1 MQSNFNFL
9 TGEWEKLGET
19 AVIAERHAFSDPM
32 YCAILCRKSAEEFV
46 RWMYNND
53 DSLKL
58 PYDTTLN
65 ALIHERTFISLV
77 GESRFRNLKLIKKL
91 GNDAVHTNKKITVE
105 ESLHGLKLLHEFA
118 AWLVQIYNRT
128 TPVISVFDEKFIPTE
143 KEKLKSKAELE
154 QIEFQ
159 YERSLPELIRK
170 NEDILGDEV
179 KLAGLKLHWKE
190 IQEIKAVP
198 KEIVIPQNV
207 SEAETRKIYIDILL
221 KEAGWEPAGENVAEY
236 EVHGMPNT
244 GEIGY
249 VDYVLWGDDGLPLA
263 VVEAKKT
270 LVDAKVGKHQAF
282 LYAECLQKKF
292 GQRPLIFYTNG
303 FETWLWDDVNYPERK
318 VQGFYTRQELQLLV
332 NRRTEKKKLSDANI
346 NRDIVER
353 YYQIEAIKRVAET
366 FESHGRK
373 ALLVMATGSGKTRT
387 AAALVDILSKA
398 NWAKRILFL
407 ADRRALVRQAK
418 NAFTTHLPQLTSI
431 NLLEEKED
439 EDSRLVFSTYPTI
452 MNRIDGER
460 TGDNR
465 FYGPGHFDLII
476 IDEAHR
482 SIYVKYK
489 AIFEY
494 FDALLV
500 GLTAT
505 PKGEADKDTYGMFDL
520 EPHNP
525 TYAYE
530 LDQAVTDKYLNPP
543 KAVSVPLKFQREG
556 IKYNELSDDEKKE
569 YEETFTD
576 DETGLM
582 PEEIGA
588 TALNEWLFNTDTV
601 DKVLVHLM
609 DNGLKVEG
617 GDKLGKS
624 ILFAK
629 SHKHALFIEQRFNF
643 LYPKYKGHFL
653 QIIDNYAKYAH
664 DLLDRFTEPAKLP
677 QIAVS
682 VDMLDTGIDIPE
694 ILNLMF
700 FKPVKSSSKF
710 WQMIG
715 RGTRLCPNIF
725 GPGEDKKF
733 FFIFDYCQ
741 NFEFFDQNP
750 EGIEP
755 NQYGTLSQRIFN
767 TRVDI
772 AFELASNYA
781 ATETDNLRSL
791 LDSLH
796 AQITQLDRESFIVRR
811 ALRTV
816 DQYRA
821 RDHWNN
827 LTRVDLIEIKGQLS
841 PLMSD
846 DASDELARR
855 FDLLMLT
862 LELATLKKSRQAE
875 AIKQRVIRIA
885 KQLEKKTTIPAVA
898 AQIDLIRL
906 VQTDVY
912 WVNASLSTLE
922 QLRVALRD
930 LIQFLDKTNQPIV
943 YTSFEDEIG
952 GEVKEFD
959 LIKSSTNLESYKY
972 RVEKYIRDHQN
983 NVTISKLRMNVPI
996 TAAELEALEKMLLEE
1011 NQIRSEEDFHKV
1023 IDNKPLGQFIRSII
1037 GLDINAAK
1045 EAFGDFLNDKSY
1057 NPQQIHFIN
1066 KIIDYLTVNGIIE
1079 SKILFEPPFTDM
1091 NDLGLAGVFPD
1102 GKAGKVISILTG
1114 INENA
1119 LVG

>member
-1 MQSNFNFL
+1 MSSNFNFL
-9 TGEWEKLGET
+9 TGEWAQFGAT
-19 AVIAERHAFSDPM
+19 ATAAERNSFSDPM

-46 RWMYNND
+46 RWIYDND
-53 DSLKL
+53 DSLQL

-77 GESRFRNLKLIKKL
+77 GEARFRNLKLIKKL
-91 GNDAVHTNKKITVE
+91 GNDAVHTNKKITVN
-105 ESLHGLKLLHEFA
+105 ESFHALKLLHEYA
-118 AWLVQIYNRT
+118 AWVVQIYSRVSS
-128 TPVISVFDEKFIPTE
+128 VIPAFDEKFIPTE

-154 QIEFQ
+154 QFEIK
-159 YERSLPELIRK
+159 YEQALPKLVRK
-170 NEDILGDEV
+170 DDEIIGDEI
-179 KLAGLKLHWKE
+179 KFASLKEHWKE
-190 IQEIKAVP
+190 IQAIKATPKQISVP
-198 KEIVIPQNV
+198 HNV

-221 KEAGWEPAGENVAEY
+221 KEAGWDPDGENVAEY
-236 EVHGMPNT
+236 EVQGMPNT
-244 GEIGY
+244 QEVGY

-263 VVEAKKT
+263 VVEAKRT
-270 LVDAKVGKHQAF
+270 LIDAKVGQHQAF
-282 LYAECLQKKF
+282 LYAECLQSKF
-292 GQRPLIFYTNG
+292 GQRPVIFYTNG
-303 FETWLWDDVNYPERK
+303 FETWLWDDLNYPERK
-318 VQGFYTRQELQLLV
+318 VQGFYTRQELQLLI
-332 NRRTEKKKLSDANI
+332 NRRTERKKLSAANI

-353 YYQIEAIKRVAET
+353 YYQTEAIKRVAET

-476 IDEAHR
+476 VDEAHR

-505 PKGEADKDTYGMFDL
+505 PKSEADRDTYNLFDL

-530 LDQAVTDKYLNPP
+530 LDQAVTDQFLRPP
-543 KAVSVPLKFQREG
+543 KAMSVPLKFQREG
-556 IKYNELSDDEKKE
+556 IKYLELSEEEKKE
-569 YEETFTD
+569 YEETFAD
-576 DETGLM
+576 DDTGLM
-582 PEEIGA
+582 PDEIGSS
-588 TALNEWLFNTDTV
+588 ALNEWLFNTDTV

-609 DNGLKVEG
+609 DNGQKVEG

-624 ILFAK
+624 IIFAK
-629 SHKHALFIEQRFNF
+629 NHTHAVFIEQRFNF
-643 LYPKYKGHFL
+643 LYPKYRGHFL

-664 DLLDRFTEPAKLP
+664 DLLDRFTEPDKLP

-694 ILNLMF
+694 ILNLVF
-700 FKPVKSSSKF
+700 FKPVKSSAKF

-725 GPGEDKKF
+725 GPGQDKKF
-733 FFIFDYCQ
+733 FYIFDYCQ
-741 NFEFFDQNP
+741 NFEFFDQHP

-755 NQYGTLSQRIFN
+755 NQYGTLSQHIFN
-767 TRVDI
+767 ARVDI

-781 ATETDNLRSL
+781 ATETVNLTTL

-796 AQITQLDRESFIVRR
+796 GQIIELDRESFIVRR
-811 ALRTV
+811 VFKTV
-816 DQYRA
+816 DQYRE
-821 RDHWNN
+821 RECWNH
-827 LTRVDLIEIKGQLS
+827 LTRIDLIEIKGQLS
-841 PLMSD
+841 GLMSD
-846 DASDELARR
+846 DKSDELARR
-855 FDLLMLT
+855 FDLLILT
-862 LELATLKKSRQAE
+862 LELASLKKSRQADT
-875 AIKQRVIRIA
+875 IRQRVVRIA
-885 KQLEKKTTIPAVA
+885 KQLEKKTSIPAVA
-898 AQIDLIRL
+898 AQLELIRV
-906 VQTDVY
+906 VQTDAY
-912 WVNASLSTLE
+912 WVNVSLSALE
-922 QLRVALRD
+922 QLRLALRD

-952 GEVKEFD
+952 GEVREFD

-983 NVTISKLRMNVPI
+983 NLTISKLRMNVPI
-996 TAAELEALEKMLLEE
+996 TAAELDALEKMLLEE
-1011 NQIRSEEDFHKV
+1011 NQIKSAEDFQKV
-1023 IDNKPLGQFIRSII
+1023 IDNKPLGHFIREII
-1037 GLDINAAK
+1037 GLDVNAAK
-1045 EAFGDFLNDKSY
+1045 QAFGEFLNEKTY
-1057 NPQQIHFIN
+1057 TAQQIHFIN
-1066 KIIDYLTVNGIIE
+1066 KIIDYLGVNGVIE
-1079 SKILFEPPFTDM
+1079 SKILFEPPFTDI
-1091 NDLGLAGVFPD
+1091 NDQGLSGIFSS
-1102 GKAGKVISILTG
+1102 GKSAEVISILSQ
-1114 INENA
+1114 INTNA
-1119 LVG
+1119 LIA